1 LGSVDHRSQRERML
15 AGDLYVA
22 DDPMLAEESLRAQ
35 RLVRAF
41 NASDPSEPERRRAL
55 LEELFGAFGEDS
67 TIVPPIHCDY
77 GSRVH
82 VGARTFV
89 NAGALFLDVAAITL
103 GDDVQVGPNVQFLT
117 PTHPLDPELRRAR
130 WEAAEPI
137 TVGDN
142 AWLGGGVILLPGVT
156 VGENTVVGA
165 GAVVTKDVPPS
176 VLAVGNPARVIREL
190 GPDSSD
196 QERAR

>member
-1 LGSVDHRSQRERML
+1 ML
-15 AGDLYVA
+15 AGELYIA
-22 DDPMLAEESLRAQ
+22 DDPVLAQESLRAQ

-41 NASDPSEPERRRAL
+41 NASDPAEPERRRSL
-55 LEELFGAFGEDS
+55 LEELFGSLGEAS
-67 TIVPPIHCDY
+67 TVLPPIHCDY
-77 GSRVH
+77 GTYVRI
-82 VGARTFV
+82 GARTFV
-89 NAGALFLDVAAITL
+89 NAGAVFLDVAPITL
-103 GDDVQVGPNVQFLT
+103 GDDVQVGPSVQFLT

-142 AWLGGGVILLPGVT
+142 AWLGGGVVLLPGVT

-165 GAVVTKDVPPS
+165 GAVVTRALPPN

-190 GPDSSD
+190 GP
-196 QERAR
+196 QPG